1 MIPYKRVYKLLYSC
15 LSLFG
20 RLWSIYFTCKCLNTL
35 RVEGYNDIYKTQ
47 CSLPSTTISFHPS
60 YPDVLTIF
68 IFVYFFFTMYC
79 AVILNQTII
88 KTRWVQF
95 LFCSTLFAHY
105 LLIMFLFIDVR
116 FIRISL
122 QQYNVGIKWN
132 EMNVWGNK

>member
-20 RLWSIYFTCKCLNTL
+20 RLWSIYCTCKCLNTL
-35 RVEGYNDIYKTQ
+35 ELKGTMIYIKLSALYHQQQYHST
-47 CSLPSTTISFHPS
+47 LPILMCWQFLFL
-60 YPDVLTIF
+60 YI
-68 IFVYFFFTMYC
+68 FFTMYC

-95 LFCSTLFAHY
+95 LFCNTLFAHY
-105 LLIMFLFIDVR
+105 LLIMFLFIDVG

-132 EMNVWGNK
+132 ECMGEQIK